1 MEGAPAAADGCTALF
16 PLAPL
21 LPPGSRV
28 RVADVGA
35 LSLGD
40 GDAYSPLLRQHL
52 CDVVG
57 FEPAPG
63 ECERLNAAAAER
75 PPGTGSLQFFPT
87 FVGDGKPGTRRPR
100 FQHQPPAPA
109 PAPAPAASSPSSP
122 AGSVAEQVCSG

>member
-1 MEGAPAAADGCTALF
+1 MRSREGVEFRGTQPMEGAPAAADGCTALF

-21 LPPGSRV
+21 LPSGSRV

-40 GDAYSPLLRQHL
+40 GGDTYSPLLRQNL

-87 FVGDGKPGTRRPR
+87 FVGDGKPG
-100 FQHQPPAPA
+100 APLA
-109 PAPAPAASSPSSP
+109 LPAPAAP
-122 AGSVAEQVCSG
+122 AAS

>member
-1 MEGAPAAADGCTALF
+1 MAAASGGEECTALF

-35 LSLGD
+35 LTLGEG
-40 GDAYSPLLRQHL
+40 GDCYSPLLQQNL

-63 ECERLNAAAAER
+63 ECEQLNAAAAER
-75 PPGTGSLQFFPT
+75 PPGTGRLRFFPT
-87 FVGDGKPGTRRPR
+87 FVGDGKPGVL
-100 FQHQPPAPA
+100 PPPV
-109 PAPAPAASSPSSP
+109 P
-122 AGSVAEQVCSG
+122 QQCH